1 MTFTELENRILE
13 QIKGKK
19 WDLYSFSRQD
29 EISFNE
35 ISKLVQAELPNLP
48 KDCFNYRPNN
58 KHMTVYFET
67 YVAQKQIKYP
77 LFDVDVKT
85 KRSKAAKSHTY
96 GSGTTYD
103 YEYLINDLVITP
115 LTNYN
120 DYEDREQPD
129 TVTFIDFI
137 IDLAKREATEH
148 TEYRD
153 RAISA
158 LQAISNTLGTKDWIE
173 LRQMLR
179 YMQDN
184 FSYLYDTG
192 KINQ

>member
-1 MTFTELENRILE
+1 MTFAELKNRILE
-13 QIKGKK
+13 QVKGKK
-19 WDLYSFSRQD
+19 WSLYSFSHQD

-35 ISKLVQAELPNLP
+35 ISKLVQTELPNLP
-48 KDCFNYRPNN
+48 KDCFNYRTNN

-77 LFDVDVKT
+77 LFDMDVKT
-85 KRSKAAKSHTY
+85 KRSKADKSPTSW
-96 GSGTTYD
+96 GSATYD
-103 YEYLINDLVITP
+103 YIISDLVITP
-115 LTNYN
+115 LTDYN
-120 DYEDREQPD
+120 GYKDREQPD
-129 TVTFIDFI
+129 TATFIDFI
-137 IDLAKREATEH
+137 IDLAKREAAEH
-148 TEYRD
+148 TAYRD
-153 RAISA
+153 KAISA
-158 LQAISNTLGTKDWIE
+158 LQAISNTLCTKDWIE

>member
-1 MTFTELENRILE
+1 MTFAELKNRILE

-35 ISKLVQAELPNLP
+35 ISKLMQAELSNLP
-48 KDCFNYRPNN
+48 KACFNYRTNN

-77 LFDVDVKT
+77 LFDIDVRT
-85 KRSKAAKSHTY
+85 KQHF
-96 GSGTTYD
+96 
-103 YEYLINDLVITP
+103 INDLVITP
-115 LTNYN
+115 LTDYN
-120 DYEDREQPD
+120 GYKDREYPD

-148 TEYRD
+148 TKYKEK
-153 RAISA
+153 AISA
-158 LQAISNTLGTKDWIE
+158 LQAISNTLCTKDWIE
-173 LRQMLR
+173 LRQMLN
-179 YMQDN
+179 YMRDN
-184 FSYLYDTG
+184 FSYLYDDG